1 MLSLFIV
8 QLSHPWPSLVAQKVK
23 RLPIVRETWFRSLG
37 WEDTLEKEMTTHPS
51 ILAWVI
57 PWTEESGGLQS
68 MGLQKSQTQ
77 LSMLSPRND
86 AATHS
91 LAYDQKR

>member
-1 MLSLFIV
+1 M
-8 QLSHPWPSLVAQKVK
+8 AQTVK
-23 RLPIVRETWFRSLG
+23 NLPAMWEMWVCSLG
-37 WEDTLEKEMTTHPS
+37 HEDPLEKEMTTHPS